1 MTLGTM
7 AREEIIIGSQTL
19 GNIPSLGF
27 YTYGEICPL
36 EASTTSLYHNA
47 TFVCLLMGE
56 KTIPG

>member
-56 KTIPG
+56 KTIRG